1 MAAPLGALAQA
12 RAQVGLALALAL
24 LALPALLA
32 LLALPA
38 LLLQPRG
45 CQTREAAAG
54 RKAP

>member
-24 LALPALLA
+24 LALPALL
-32 LLALPA
+32 
-38 LLLQPRG
+38 LQPRG